1 MNLFEK
7 IFNYQ
12 IFSRL
17 DNSETYM
24 LTTHER
30 SWLKDML
37 AQPAATQAFAP
48 ETLLKLQSLLAE
60 DSSASQDLTEH
71 LLQKARSVEKQVYHP
86 LLRPLRRMILAS
98 EAGFLSFRLKNGQV
112 RSEMRCL
119 PYRLEYNM
127 VKREWY
133 LLWRQLRSRT
143 IMTTKL
149 ANITQLTADENLIT
163 AELAAKLNQ
172 ETAEILERRKEQ
184 AVIEVVPRY
193 NMELSRILYAFSC
206 FEKEIDYDAATDT
219 YRIRLTYS
227 NNESEYMLSK
237 IRFLGLRVRIVENEK
252 LKRRMLD
259 SANKTIA
266 RYSCSDNLMNQSL

>member
-17 DNSETYM
+17 DSSETYM

-30 SWLKDML
+30 SWLKAML
-37 AQPAATQAFAP
+37 AHPAAMQAFAP
-48 ETLLKLQSLLAE
+48 ETLHKLQAILAE
-60 DSSASQDLTEH
+60 DSSASKDLTEH
-71 LLQKARSVEKQVYHP
+71 LLQKARSMERQVYHP
-86 LLRPLRRMILAS
+86 LLRPLRRMILAG
-98 EAGFLSFRLKNGQV
+98 EAGFLSFRLKDGQV
-112 RSEMRCL
+112 RSELRCL

-133 LLWRQLRSRT
+133 LIWRQLRSRT

-149 ANITQLTADENLIT
+149 ANIIQLIADESLIST
-163 AELAAKLNQ
+163 QHAAQLNK
-172 ETAEILERRKEQ
+172 ETAEILERGKEQ
-184 AVIEVVPRY
+184 AVVEVVPRY
-193 NMELSRILYAFSC
+193 NPELSRILYAFSC

-227 NNESEYMLSK
+227 GNESEYMLSK

-259 SANKTIA
+259 SATKAIA
-266 RYSCSDNLMNQSL
+266 RYNRSDNPMNQSL